1 MDMNKIGEQIVD
13 VNDVCRITEN
23 TIIKGEISSRSD
35 IRVDGTIN
43 GKLYSD
49 SRIVVGEKAKL
60 NGTIVCT
67 NLDFWGNLKG
77 DVFVKDVLS
86 LKSTAT
92 VEGNINVRKLNV
104 ELGAQ
109 IIGNCKM
116 ISEDQFETSKKTLI
130 TTKIGPKG
138 EIDSNDV
145 HQPAPE
151 VKVK

>member
-1 MDMNKIGEQIVD
+1 MNKVGEQVVD

-49 SRIVVGEKAKL
+49 SRIVVGEKAKIV
-60 NGTIVCT
+60 GTIVCT

-86 LKSTAT
+86 LKSSSCI
-92 VEGNINVRKLNV
+92 EGNINVRKLNV

-109 IIGNCKM
+109 VIGNCKM

-130 TTKIGPKG
+130 TTKVNGKG
-138 EIDSNDV
+138 ENGAADTNEAP
-145 HQPAPE
+145 QPE